1 MPECRAAQFH
11 FFSTTTM
18 FRTAATKIAHNST
31 LASLGGNQ
39 ELRPLQDL
47 ITAEKGVLIALQK
60 LSVDF
65 SKASEALRTWGLSEG
80 DDLGD
85 ILSASTT
92 VLNHFSTAL
101 SQYAAHGH
109 VMREHLKAIRT
120 REESLGELKRRRHT
134 VMRKAEDADKKVSRM
149 GAEHKNLAMQT
160 ETLNRLREEIRMMD
174 TDIMAEEAALGDFK
188 RTATRMWMG
197 LKFGGLLEC
206 CEKGTIAGE
215 FGKLIIAEISE
226 EITQPGLPRSMYY
239 GHSKTESLS
248 AEAHQRINEVQLSTI
263 PSVGFRDHRQ
273 YNQHQQEPAP
283 SGGDGYSTIPT
294 PWSPPVEDKPQPPP
308 PRLSDDY
315 AFTRPFALD
324 APGSPSTSTG
334 ASLSTPPYQQPGT
347 LSSFS
352 QPQPLSPHARGG
364 YPERQSLDDF
374 GVSIR
379 PAPLTLLDANPAG
392 GRFATF
398 PVKTRAPGSAGGFTP
413 QDPPSLSSRHEIE
426 PSFSASIAAALD
438 DKGSLE
444 TAQATEGTHNTQPS
458 SPWSGRVGAA
468 LPPTVDT
475 SASWS
480 NTGPS
485 PTIFSETRSPTRGPL
500 PPPPGA
506 APPELS
512 NPWAGA
518 KEEPN
523 TFKNRT
529 HARNLSD
536 NDDALLAYMTAAD
549 EDSRLSEA
557 SSSPT
562 ANRTFLGPKGAAP
575 PATEEEQHVSRHVR
589 FGQVEDV
596 DTEMEKRASEEEN
609 GKAPAAPEV
618 AGEKEK
624 TEIPPVSETDG
635 SSTPSSDHNVARTG
649 RVPPPIFNPEEE
661 EKALN
666 AAAAREITLELEAI
680 KNNSPTTSHLPASPR
695 PGPRSPTESTTDRG
709 RPVNALNVPQG
720 YTSNTGRDPSPH
732 SPLSPPSAPFAKR
745 SVSPHPYADLNSGPS
760 ASYAPPQYTPAQSY
774 AQSYQTSGPYG
785 SPPNTNISPAQA
797 YAQSYQASQSHP
809 QLPEPHSPTSNLPP
823 RLQALNQSMENQVPP
838 RFHGSRTSPPATA
851 TQAPPRF
858 PPGNSSPIP
867 PSMSLPEKDDLKY
880 PRSLGITSAF
890 SKSNTSLNSASGVTP
905 TGARTISASAFR
917 RPRGASTDNVASDPF
932 KKSLPSSP
940 YPTRDRE
947 PSGLSVASTAGPT
960 GTGSG
965 AVATNGYGSSLA
977 APAPVG
983 GGAGVR
989 PLSTAGE
996 EEDEYDYIGA
1006 YVHSNPNSPMKAE
1019 FGPSADAPVGGP
1031 GRSGGGYAE
1040 GRFATDLEGNGLR

>member
-1 MPECRAAQFH
+1 
-11 FFSTTTM
+11 M

-92 VLNHFSTAL
+92 ILNHFSTAL

-134 VMRKAEDADKKVSRM
+134 VMRKAEDADKKLSRM

-174 TDIMAEEAALGDFK
+174 TDIMAEEAALEDFK

-206 CEKGTIAGE
+206 CEKGMIAGE
-215 FGKLIIAEISE
+215 FGKMIIAEISE
-226 EITQPGLPRSMYY
+226 EATQPGLPRSMYY

-248 AEAHQRINEVQLSTI
+248 AEAHQRINEVQLSTV

-273 YNQHQQEPAP
+273 YNQHHQDPAP

-294 PWSPPVEDKPQPPP
+294 PWSPPVEDKPQPPSASGKRRLRFHQALC
-308 PRLSDDY
+308 PRCPGFASDK
-315 AFTRPFALD
+315 
-324 APGSPSTSTG
+324 
-334 ASLSTPPYQQPGT
+334 
-347 LSSFS
+347 
-352 QPQPLSPHARGG
+352 HRGG

-374 GVSIR
+374 GVNTR
-379 PAPLTLLDANPAG
+379 PAPLTLSDTNPAG

-398 PVKTRAPGSAGGFTP
+398 PVKTRAPGSAGGFTL
-413 QDPPSLSSRHEIE
+413 QDPPSLGSRHEVE

-438 DKGSLE
+438 DKGSLD

-468 LPPTVDT
+468 LPPAVDT

-480 NTGPS
+480 NPAAS

-506 APPELS
+506 ALPDLS

-518 KEEPN
+518 KEESS
-523 TFKNRT
+523 TFKDRT

-557 SSSPT
+557 SPSPT
-562 ANRTFLGPKGAAP
+562 TNKTFLGPKGAAP
-575 PATEEEQHVSRHVR
+575 PMAEEEQPTSRHVR

-596 DTEMEKRASEEEN
+596 DTEIEKRASGEGK
-609 GKAPAAPEV
+609 GKAEVAPEV
-618 AGEKEK
+618 VGEKEK
-624 TEIPPVSETDG
+624 TEIPVVSETDG
-635 SSTPSSDHNVARTG
+635 SSSPSSDHNAIRTG
-649 RVPPPIFNPEEE
+649 RVPPPVFNPEEE

-666 AAAAREITLELEAI
+666 VAAAREITLELEAI
-680 KNNSPTTSHLPASPR
+680 KNSSPTTSHLPASPR
-695 PGPRSPTESTTDRG
+695 PLPRSPTESTTDRG
-709 RPVNALNVPQG
+709 RPVNALNVPQN
-720 YTSNTGRDPSPH
+720 YTSNTSRDPSPH

-760 ASYAPPQYTPAQSY
+760 ANYAPPQYTPAQSY
-774 AQSYQTSGPYG
+774 AQSYQATGPYG

-797 YAQSYQASQSHP
+797 YAQSYQASHSQP

-851 TQAPPRF
+851 TQASPRF

-867 PSMSLPEKDDLKY
+867 PSMSLPEKDDLRY

-890 SKSNTSLNSASGVTP
+890 SKSNTSLNSASGITP

-917 RPRGASTDNVASDPF
+917 RPRGASTDNVAGDPF

-947 PSGLSVASTAGPT
+947 PSGLSVASTAGTT
-960 GTGSG
+960 GAGLG
-965 AVATNGYGSSLA
+965 PVATNGYGSSLA

-983 GGAGVR
+983 GGVGPR

-996 EEDEYDYIGA
+996 DEDEYDYIGA

-1019 FGPSADAPVGGP
+1019 FGPGADAPVGGP
-1031 GRSGGGYAE
+1031 GRGGGYAE